1 MCLAFYGSSDEPPYA
16 RYAVSQ
22 TRSTRQTLS
31 QILVDGGVVTQDQ
44 VDAAFQRQ
52 LETGRLIGETLVEM
66 GHTSEENIG
75 WGLSKQLGIPYVDI
89 QTGAADL
96 ELVRS
101 FPEALLRRLQAAP
114 LFTSQDEIVVAM
126 SDPTD
131 PDAVAHLK
139 EAAGRSVSLVIGCP
153 SSIRRT
159 LDTVFGPER
168 EPAAA
173 ALRAARASM
182 SASATRGNDT
192 EPAHRVVWDR
202 SGSNFLLYHV
212 HAARSERASEIHFVP
227 TAEGLAVLY
236 RTDAGIEQKGV
247 EHEDTSVYLRSRL
260 EHLGAPDLASGDAS
274 AWGHA
279 VVEQGQDTTH
289 LGVCHCRT
297 EAGITTVLRLLPD
310 SKEAADLSLLGLSPI
325 GEAEIRDLVE
335 GPEGLV
341 IVHGPPRTGGTTV
354 LASLAALAARPER
367 RTVVFERWSIA
378 PYPSGA
384 ARIAVG
390 NTSGAL
396 DWERLAVGLGA
407 DVVVL
412 DDVLHGESIQQVL
425 GGATVGR
432 LVFARTDWMDA
443 RRLLAFLA
451 KSPNGRAVLRDRPF
465 AMVALP
471 AARREGSGAWTTPSE
486 SETQAG
492 LLKAT
497 VLTEEERDALLQ
509 GGRN

>member
-1 MCLAFYGSSDEPPYA
+1 M
-16 RYAVSQ
+16 SQ
-22 TRSTRQTLS
+22 TRSTRQTLAS
-31 QILVDGGVVTQDQ
+31 ILVDGGIVTKEQ
-44 VDAAFQRQ
+44 VDAAFHRQ

-96 ELVRS
+96 DLVRS
-101 FPEALLRRLQAAP
+101 FPETLLRQLQAAP
-114 LFTSQDEIVVAM
+114 LFTSQDEIIVAI

-139 EAAGRSVSLVIGCP
+139 EAAGRSVALVIGCP

-168 EPAAA
+168 ET
-173 ALRAARASM
+173 ARTRP
-182 SASATRGNDT
+182 SAPPRQGDPDDS
-192 EPAHRVVWDR
+192 PAHRVVWER
-202 SGSNFLLYHV
+202 SGSSFVLYHV
-212 HAARSERASEIHFVP
+212 HAARLERASEIHFVP
-227 TAEGLAVLY
+227 TLEGLAVLY

-247 EHEDTSVYLRSRL
+247 EHADTASYLRSRL
-260 EHLGAPDLASGDAS
+260 AHLGAADIAPGQASS
-274 AWGHA
+274 WGHA
-279 VVEQGQDTTH
+279 VVEVGSDITH
-289 LGVCHCRT
+289 VGVCHCRT
-297 EAGITTVLRLLPD
+297 EAGVTTVLRLLPD
-310 SKEAADLSLLGLSPI
+310 TKEGADLSNLGLSPI

-341 IVHGPPRTGGTTV
+341 IVHGPPRAGGTTV
-354 LASLAALAARPER
+354 LASLAALAARSDR
-367 RTVVFERWSIA
+367 RTVVFEPWSIA
-378 PYPSGA
+378 PYPAEAS
-384 ARIAVG
+384 RIAFG
-390 NTSGAL
+390 NTSPAAL
-396 DWERLAVGLGA
+396 EWERLAVGLGA

-412 DDVLHGESIQQVL
+412 DDVLTGESIHQIL
-425 GGATVGR
+425 SGATVGR

-443 RRLLAFLA
+443 RRLLTFLA

-509 GGRN
+509 GGRS

>member
-1 MCLAFYGSSDEPPYA
+1 M
-16 RYAVSQ
+16 SQ
-22 TRSTRQTLS
+22 TRSTRQTLAS
-31 QILVDGGVVTQDQ
+31 ILVDGGVVTQEQ

-66 GHTSEENIG
+66 GSTSEENIG

-96 ELVRS
+96 DLVRS
-101 FPEALLRRLQAAP
+101 FPETLLRQLQAAP
-114 LFTSQDEIVVAM
+114 LFVSQDEIVVAM

-131 PDAVAHLK
+131 PDAVSHLK
-139 EAAGRSVSLVIGCP
+139 EAAGRSVALVIGCP

-168 EPAAA
+168 DSPT
-173 ALRAARASM
+173 RASRP
-182 SASATRGNDT
+182 SAPPRQGEPDDSA
-192 EPAHRVVWDR
+192 PAHRVVWER
-202 SGSNFLLYHV
+202 SGSSFLLYHI

-227 TAEGLAVLY
+227 SPEGLAVLY
-236 RTDAGIEQKGV
+236 RTDAGIERKGV
-247 EHEDTSVYLRSRL
+247 EHADTAAYLRSRL
-260 EHLGAPDLASGDAS
+260 AHLGAADLAAGATT

-279 VVEQGQDTTH
+279 VVEVGSDVTH
-289 LGVCHCRT
+289 AGVCHCRT

-310 SKEAADLSLLGLSPI
+310 TQEAADLSTLGLSPI

-335 GPEGLV
+335 GPEGIV
-341 IVHGPPRTGGTTV
+341 IVHGPPRAGGTTV
-354 LASLAALAARPER
+354 LASLAGLAAREDR
-367 RTVVFERWSIA
+367 RTVVFEPWSIA
-378 PYPSGA
+378 PYPREATRVAFGNASPDG
-384 ARIAVG
+384 VG
-390 NTSGAL
+390 
-396 DWERLAVGLGA
+396 WERLAVGLGA

-412 DDVLHGESIQQVL
+412 DDVLDGESIRQVL
-425 GGATVGR
+425 SGATVGR
-432 LVFARTDWMDA
+432 LVFARTDWLDA

-451 KSPNGRAVLRDRPF
+451 KSANGRAVLRDRPF

-497 VLTEEERDALLQ
+497 ILTEEERDALLQ
-509 GGRN
+509 EGRS

>member
-1 MCLAFYGSSDEPPYA
+1 M
-16 RYAVSQ
+16 SQ
-22 TRSTRQTLS
+22 TRSTKQTLS
-31 QILVDGGVVTQDQ
+31 SILVDGGVVTQEQ
-44 VDAAFQRQ
+44 VEAAFQRQ

-66 GHTSEENIG
+66 GCTSEENIG

-114 LFTSQDEIVVAM
+114 LFKSQDEIVVAM

-131 PDAVAHLK
+131 PDAVSQLK

-159 LDTVFGPER
+159 LDAVFGPER
-168 EPAAA
+168 EPVTPQP
-173 ALRAARASM
+173 RAPRPSTSPAHQGEADG
-182 SASATRGNDT
+182 T
-192 EPAHRVVWDR
+192 PAHRVVWDR
-202 SGSNFLLYHV
+202 SGSTFVLYHV

-227 TAEGLAVLY
+227 TPEGLAVLY
-236 RTDAGIEQKGV
+236 RTDAGIEAKGV
-247 EHEDTSVYLRSRL
+247 EHADAAVYLRSRL
-260 EHLGAPDLASGDAS
+260 AHLGAPDLAPGCAS

-279 VVEQGQDTTH
+279 VVEVGSDTTH
-289 LGVCHCRT
+289 LEVCHCRT

-310 SKEAADLSLLGLSPI
+310 AKEAADLSTLGLSPI

-335 GPEGLV
+335 GPEGIV
-341 IVHGPPRTGGTTV
+341 IVHGPPRAGGTTV

-367 RTVVFERWSIA
+367 RMVVLEPWVLA
-378 PYPSGA
+378 PYPSDA
-384 ARIAVG
+384 TRIAFG
-390 NTSGAL
+390 NDPPEAL
-396 DWERLAVGLGA
+396 DWERLTVGLGA

-412 DDVLHGESIQQVL
+412 DDVLDGESIRQVL

-432 LVFARTDWMDA
+432 LVFARTDWLDPQ
-443 RRLLAFLA
+443 RLLAFLA

-497 VLTEEERDALLQ
+497 ILTEEERDALLR
-509 GGRN
+509 GGRS

>member
-1 MCLAFYGSSDEPPYA
+1 M
-16 RYAVSQ
+16 SQ

-31 QILVDGGVVTQDQ
+31 SILVDGGVVTQEQ

-66 GHTSEENIG
+66 GSTSEENIG

-101 FPEALLRRLQAAP
+101 FPETLLRQLQAAP
-114 LFTSQDEIVVAM
+114 LFVSQDEIVVAM

-131 PDAVAHLK
+131 PDAVTHLK
-139 EAAGRSVSLVIGCP
+139 EAAGRSVALVIGCP

-168 EPAAA
+168 EATARSPRSSAPA
-173 ALRAARASM
+173 RPGDPDDS
-182 SASATRGNDT
+182 T
-192 EPAHRVVWDR
+192 PAHRVVWER
-202 SGSNFLLYHV
+202 SGSSFVQYHV

-227 TAEGLAVLY
+227 TREGLAVLY

-247 EHEDTSVYLRSRL
+247 DHADTAAYLRSRL
-260 EHLGAPDLASGDAS
+260 AHLGAVDLAPGQAS
-274 AWGHA
+274 TWGHA
-279 VVEQGQDTTH
+279 VVEVGSDTTH
-289 LGVCHCRT
+289 VGVCHCRT

-310 SKEAADLSLLGLSPI
+310 TKEAADLSTLGLSPI

-341 IVHGPPRTGGTTV
+341 IVHGPPRAGGTTV
-354 LASLAALAARPER
+354 LASLAALAARTDR
-367 RTVVFERWSIA
+367 RTVVFEPWSIA
-378 PYPSGA
+378 PYPPTA
-384 ARIAVG
+384 TRIAFG
-390 NTSGAL
+390 NASPAAL
-396 DWERLAVGLGA
+396 EWERLSVALGA

-412 DDVLHGESIQQVL
+412 DDVLDGESIRQVL
-425 GGATVGR
+425 NGVSVGR
-432 LVFARTDWMDA
+432 LVFARTDWLDA